1 MIRAVSYAALFSAA
15 VAAQGFAQN
24 TVTPY
29 SATNGGVVNL
39 GNNGTPALTATI
51 GANPSSAT
59 VAQPTSS
66 TTTGTTA
73 TASTSSAAAASSGSG
88 GGTIKL
94 WNVATNQ
101 LLLTLSTVPDLRS
114 EWYQLLFSP
123 NGAYLACGAIHNSR
137 VESEVIIWPAAS
149 PEYPVP

>member
-88 GGTIKL
+88 GGTSS
-94 WNVATNQ
+94 
-101 LLLTLSTVPDLRS
+101 TLSSASRS
-114 EWYQLLFSP
+114 TPATSSSSARSAGSSGSATGTASSNIPAWLLCPPS
-123 NGAYLACGAIHNSR
+123 GASGMGAFVTGTSL
-137 VESEVIIWPAAS
+137 SCAP
-149 PEYPVP
+149 